1 MGDFI
6 TMIALTDN
14 FAVTPDD
21 LLRQHLLILGATGS
35 GKSTSAVT
43 ILHDLMMQNQT
54 TIIIDPTGEYT
65 KLPHAVVA
73 KLGYNAFIDYEQLTG
88 AEIAQI
94 FG

>member
-43 ILHDLMMQNQT
+43 ILHDLMMQN
-54 TIIIDPTGEYT
+54 
-65 KLPHAVVA
+65 
-73 KLGYNAFIDYEQLTG
+73 
-88 AEIAQI
+88 
-94 FG
+94 